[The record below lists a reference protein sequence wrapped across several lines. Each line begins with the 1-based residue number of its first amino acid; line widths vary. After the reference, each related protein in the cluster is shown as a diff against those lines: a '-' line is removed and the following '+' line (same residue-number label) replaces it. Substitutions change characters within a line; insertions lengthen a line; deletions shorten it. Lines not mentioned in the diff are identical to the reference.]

1 MRNYYLLLL
10 TAGLLCLPLPA
21 KAQNVSTDK
30 DKDNVRRVVET
41 YLYAEEPE
49 ERKRTTHGQAKIFSL
64 DPGGGRVIETAI
76 SKPARK
82 LPGRVVVR
90 SRQKIISI
98 DMTDGA
104 ASVKVETDFSSDTAQ
119 SPKHAQYLSLLK
131 VNGEWKIVSILMPP
145 SRLIGR
151 ASK

>member
-10 TAGLLCLPLPA
+10 TAGLLCLSLPV

-30 DKDNVRRVVET
+30 EKDNVRRVVET

-64 DPGGGRVIETAI
+64 DGGKVTETTI

-82 LPGRVVVR
+82 LPRRVVVI
-90 SRQKIISI
+90 SRQKIINI

-104 ASVKVETDFSSDTAQ
+104 ASVKVETHLSSDTEQ
-119 SPKHAQYLSLLK
+119 HPKHAQYVSLLK

-145 SRLIGR
+145 PRLRG
-151 ASK
+151 AAAK